1 MANEDTQEQSQTG
14 NSTEYEPSLSN
25 QTNTPQEWL
34 ALAERDFNVAEY
46 LASNMRPIPTEIICF
61 HCQQAVEKYLKGVI
75 TLQGEEPPYT
85 HDLALLC
92 KLCEKHSTEFSKISA
107 SCSIITQFGVQPR
120 YDNAMNITE
129 SDMNSVLRY
138 VNMIKD
144 FLKKEMP
151 QLFCEDVPLPHV
163 TENDQG

>member
-1 MANEDTQEQSQTG
+1 MDNDDTQERLPGSG
-14 NSTEYEPSLSN
+14 PPPAN
-25 QTNTPQEWL
+25 QINTPQEWYI
-34 ALAERDFNVAEY
+34 LAERDFTVAEY

-75 TLQGEEPPYT
+75 TLLGEEPPYT
-85 HDLALLC
+85 HDLAVLC

-129 SDMNSVLRY
+129 SDMNSILRY
-138 VNMIKD
+138 VNMIKE
-144 FLKKEMP
+144 FLKKETP
-151 QLFCEDVPLPHV
+151 QLFRGDVPLSP
-163 TENDQG
+163 TAENEQG

>member
-1 MANEDTQEQSQTG
+1 MANENDREQSPG
-14 NSTEYEPSLSN
+14 SGPSPAN
-25 QTNTPQEWL
+25 QTNTPQEWHI
-34 ALAERDFNVAEY
+34 LAERDFTVAEY

-85 HDLALLC
+85 HDLAVLC
-92 KLCEKHSTEFSKISA
+92 KLCEKHLPEFSKILT

-120 YDNAMNITE
+120 YDNAMNVTE
-129 SDMNSVLRY
+129 SDMNSILRY

-144 FLKKEMP
+144 FLKKEAP
-151 QLFCEDVPLPHV
+151 QLFSGDGPPPLA
-163 TENDQG
+163 TENEQG